1 MIPSVFN
8 VRFTKL
14 FAELKSGIVADY
26 ALACFSMVNQTLRN
40 WLLLLVT
47 YSLVICPSCKSTD
60 PALPVGYAPIQQN
73 KLPVSLNPIFHPGDS
88 LELYVEEDST
98 FNGVY
103 PVRPGGY
110 VLIPK
115 IGRIAVDGL
124 NRDSAENL
132 IARTLENGQLKSAKV
147 IVEHISS
154 GIDRPGAPG
163 VLKVMVFITGSVA
176 RSGAHYIPLT
186 NGRLPGVYETLLIA
200 GGVSKFAQ
208 IGKVE
213 VYRTSASGKRERGVV
228 DLRAIRDGKAEDPPV
243 SEGDIIN
250 VAEKVFGF

>member
-1 MIPSVFN
+1 MVPPNCSQRKNGLI
-8 VRFTKL
+8 T
-14 FAELKSGIVADY
+14 DY
-26 ALACFSMVNQTLRN
+26 ASACYSMLNQTLRN
-40 WLLLLVT
+40 LFLLSVVSLLA
-47 YSLVICPSCKSTD
+47 ICANCSTNPPL
-60 PALPVGYAPIQQN
+60 PAGQPFTQQN
-73 KLPVSLNPIFHPGDS
+73 KIQVTQIPIFHPGDS

-132 IARTLENGQLKSAKV
+132 IARTLENGQLKNAKV

-163 VLKVMVFITGSVA
+163 VLKVLVFITGSVA

>member
-1 MIPSVFN
+1 
-8 VRFTKL
+8 
-14 FAELKSGIVADY
+14 
-26 ALACFSMVNQTLRN
+26 MVNQTLRN
-40 WLLLLVT
+40 CFLLSGIS
-47 YSLVICPSCKSTD
+47 SLALCASCGTN
-60 PALPVGYAPIQQN
+60 PTLPVVQPFIQQD
-73 KLPVSLNPIFHPGDS
+73 KPSVSPTPTFRPGDS

-98 FNGVY
+98 FNGIY
-103 PVRPGGY
+103 AVRPGGY

-124 NRDSAENL
+124 SRDNAENL
-132 IARTLENGQLKSAKV
+132 IARTLEKGQLKNAKV
-147 IVEHISS
+147 IVEHISR
-154 GIDRPGAPG
+154 GFDRPGAPG
-163 VLKVMVFITGSVA
+163 VLKVLVFITGSVA

-186 NGRLPGVYETLLIA
+186 NGRLPGVYETLLIS
-200 GGVSKFAQ
+200 GGVSRFAQ

-243 SEGDIIN
+243 NEGDIIN

>member
-1 MIPSVFN
+1 
-8 VRFTKL
+8 
-14 FAELKSGIVADY
+14 
-26 ALACFSMVNQTLRN
+26 MVNQTLRN
-40 WLLLLVT
+40 WFLLLV
-47 YSLVICPSCKSTD
+47 VILLASCKSTNS
-60 PALPVGYAPIQQN
+60 ALPAGLPLTQQN
-73 KLPVSLNPIFHPGDS
+73 KIPVSQIPIFHPGDN

-124 NRDSAENL
+124 NRDKAETL
-132 IARTLENGQLKSAKV
+132 IARTLENGQLKNAKV

-163 VLKVMVFITGSVA
+163 VLKVMVFITGSVT

-200 GGVSKFAQ
+200 GGLSKFAQ

-228 DLRAIRDGKAEDPPV
+228 DLRAIRDGNAEDPSV
-243 SEGDIIN
+243 NEGDIIN